1 MRISILAALSI
12 TVSLAACAS
21 KPPLDQVDLMP
32 APDVYGD
39 GVLNPLPET
48 DPFEHIP
55 YDGILYVT
63 DRRPAAAEDEENYY
77 LNDRGRILRVGVA
90 NMQMGEKEF
99 EWDFAREISKLSAR
113 SEKYPLRI
121 TDVDEWGILYD
132 TLPFWIDRELEADG
146 NPPPDGAKR
155 FAEAI
160 NAQMQQSGRKD
171 VFIYIHGFKVV
182 YENPVL
188 VSAELWH
195 FLGYQGAFIAYAW
208 PSTPSNLAYVKDS
221 DTSGGFARNLR
232 LLLCLLYTSPSP
244 RDQRGSRMPSSA

>member
-1 MRISILAALSI
+1 
-12 TVSLAACAS
+12 
-21 KPPLDQVDLMP
+21 
-32 APDVYGD
+32 
-39 GVLNPLPET
+39 
-48 DPFEHIP
+48 
-55 YDGILYVT
+55 
-63 DRRPAAAEDEENYY
+63 
-77 LNDRGRILRVGVA
+77 
-90 NMQMGEKEF
+90 MQMGEKEF
-99 EWDFAREISKLSAR
+99 EWDFAREISMLSAR

-195 FLGYQGAFIAYAW
+195 FLGYQGAF
-208 PSTPSNLAYVKDS
+208 
-221 DTSGGFARNLR
+221 
-232 LLLCLLYTSPSP
+232 CLLYTSPSP